1 MGRYGSGGGLSD
13 DLPRMIA
20 DQPRKAE
27 LIPEMTTKLS
37 RHDLERLAADTI
49 RAGITLQEVLLAD
62 EGFVRLLVNVGQA
75 FASALRRGNK
85 ILLFGN
91 GGSAADAQHIAAEF
105 VGRYLMERRPLPA
118 IALTTDTSAL
128 TAIGNDYAFEDVFSR
143 PIEALGRKGDIAVGF
158 STSGKSPNVLKAMAV
173 AKKKGLLTVGL
184 CGKPG
189 SALEKLADYC
199 FCVPSEATPR
209 VQEAHALIGH
219 ILCDFSE
226 KLLAGHTV
234 KRKRQNK

>member
-1 MGRYGSGGGLSD
+1 MRARL
-13 DLPRMIA
+13 LL
-20 DQPRKAE
+20 AE
-27 LIPEMTTKLS
+27 
-37 RHDLERLAADTI
+37 LERLAEHTI
-49 RAGITLQEVLLAD
+49 QEGIGLQEVLLAD
-62 EGFVRLLVNVGQA
+62 VDLVRLFAKVGQA

-105 VGRYLMERRPLPA
+105 VGRYLMERPSLPA

-143 PIEALGRKGDIAVGF
+143 PLEALGRKGDIAVGF

-184 CGKPG
+184 CGRHAN
-189 SALEKLADYC
+189 ALREYADYC

-209 VQEAHALIGH
+209 IQEAHALIGH
-219 ILCDFSE
+219 ILCDMTE
-226 KLLAGHTV
+226 KLLAVNPG
-234 KRKRQNK
+234 KGRSQGK